1 MWNRVVTYL
10 GEAWS
15 ARGLARREP
24 RSDPHTPRRGRGEAG
39 PAGRPAVANCSPAIR
54 RDALWANIAQAR
66 RFAVDDD
73 RRQVGHPTDRGS
85 WKLPPS
91 SPLAYL
97 DLQINELVLPAGFL
111 QAPVFDPAASDA
123 FNYGAMGSGLA
134 HDLMHAIDATGSV
147 IAIDGKPTPWWS
159 ETDRAAF
166 AQRTA
171 CVVDQYEAY
180 EVAPGVHHAGKQVP
194 SLLGHSIKSGA
205 ATFGIVFAMC
215 GAASTLL
222 ARTGTTRAV
231 LAFLLVGLAHAIY
244 WFVRVH
250 SATDSGGA
258 ASALGT
264 AVAVKLALSFG
275 GASIAGGVG
284 GALFG
289 QKVRQNIKKTAAAL
303 ATRR

>member
-1 MWNRVVTYL
+1 MIEQDDRK
-10 GEAWS
+10 
-15 ARGLARREP
+15 LA
-24 RSDPHTPRRGRGEAG
+24 ANFVWLF
-39 PAGRPAVANCSPAIR
+39 AAVALGA
-54 RDALWANIAQAR
+54 ALA
-66 RFAVDDD
+66 
-73 RRQVGHPTDRGS
+73 
-85 WKLPPS
+85 LPH
-91 SPLAYL
+91 
-97 DLQINELVLPAGFL
+97 V
-111 QAPVFDPAASDA
+111 
-123 FNYGAMGSGLA
+123 
-134 HDLMHAIDATGSV
+134 
-147 IAIDGKPTPWWS
+147 
-159 ETDRAAF
+159 
-166 AQRTA
+166 
-171 CVVDQYEAY
+171 
-180 EVAPGVHHAGKQVP
+180 VP

-244 WFVRVH
+244 WFLRVH

-289 QKVRQNIKKTAAAL
+289 QKVRQNIRKTAAAL